1 MDKDWMAIKN
11 RWSEQYKQGVESFI
25 EFAMANSGA
34 QAKIRCPCIDC
45 LNSKTL
51 SSEVVRIHLMLK
63 GIDSS
68 YKTWVYHGEPVPV
81 RQPQTQ
87 YEDYHE
93 QNEGIGDETGREV
106 PEDDNQLRDMLEQ
119 SVVGGILDD
128 DVDGLP
134 NLERENVRNFE
145 KLFNAAQCKAYPGC
159 AKTVLAFV
167 VKMLH
172 VKVFK
177 KLGNETFDMIMKII
191 KEMLPVDREIESTIP
206 WNIYDAKKFL
216 RDLGLGYIPI
226 HACKYDCALFWKE
239 NANLENCPT
248 CNEPRYKVND
258 ETGKKIPHK
267 ILRYLPLT
275 PRLQRLYYCK
285 KTAPDMRWHKD
296 KRVDDEE
303 LRHPADGQE
312 WKDFDE
318 HFPNFAAE
326 PRNVRLGMATDG
338 FNPFGNMSTSYSMWP
353 VIMVPYNL
361 PPWKCMKE
369 PFLFMSLLIPGP
381 SAIGRDID
389 VYLRPLVDEL
399 KVLWKDGVRTYDAST
414 GQYFILRACFLWTI
428 NDLPAYAI
436 MSGWSTKGY
445 LACPICNED
454 NSSIRLRSKIGYLGA
469 RRFLPEHH
477 IWRRSKLFDGKF
489 EDRTRPLELSGEEIL
504 QQINLGTYP
513 PFGKH
518 PNRSRK
524 RKRDEYENNLNW
536 GKKSILFELPYAP
549 FLNLRH
555 SLDPMHIEK
564 NVCDNL
570 VGTSLGIDG
579 KNKDTEKARKDME
592 DQEIR
597 KELHLKRRAN
607 GTFEKPPA
615 KYTLSPKEREGFL
628 DFLKSIKYP
637 DGYAANISKCVN
649 TNGGKLSGLKSHDC
663 HVLLQRILP
672 IGMRGYLNNE
682 IGTALFEFGNFY
694 QQLCSRTVKLSD
706 LDKLQEN
713 IVLVLCKLEKILP
726 PAFFDVMVH
735 LSIHLPREVR
745 LGGPVQYR
753 WMYPIER
760 LLGVLKR
767 FVTNKA
773 RPEGSIVEAYI
784 SKECTTFCS
793 MYLDGIETEFNRVER
808 NDDGGERTLGLAAFN
823 QNVRPFGR
831 IQRAPNV
838 PVNQRDMAHWIHKTL
853 LEADNTIDIAKRQRK
868 EFPQWF
874 KGHMNELQNQG
885 SPEATDELW
894 SLANGP
900 DALIDTYS
908 GCISNGVRFHTIEHD
923 NRHTSQNSGVLVEG
937 EHEQQTIDFYG
948 FLTKVWELRYLFNHR
963 VVLFECE
970 WYNTGSSRTMRVDAH
985 CKSIDTRT
993 RWYKD
998 DSFVLPSQVQ
1008 QVFYIKDTKFGEN
1021 WKVVERIQRR
1031 GIWNVLEMDSLETGS
1046 APNEVFQQD
1055 TTIEVPEIVVE
1066 FPTAA
1071 SSLQRNDIEPAI
1083 VNCIM
1088 GPGSRK
1094 SSASSN
1100 SSITSRKMAEIRL
1113 GTTATP
1119 TSQPEA
1125 SPSVPPIVASTPS
1138 TVPSPSTR
1146 TSVATAPPTTQRR
1159 VRGPTLGK
1167 RVRRLIDGKD
1177 GTRLPVYVT
1186 QEMRTFCGKNATK
1199 VANELGSQ
1207 IRRMC
1212 LPTADS
1218 FSHTWSDVPP
1228 GQKNAIIQ
1236 AVRDKFEVTEDNV
1249 EFTPLV
1255 EEVFKRKA
1263 SLLYKDWKW
1272 RMGDHYQKTK
1282 DHYEKTKEEDKNPY
1296 QLPFNKDI
1304 SPDAWK
1310 YMIDHIFN
1318 DPDWKPRKVAGK
1330 KNRNAPVDGYSVAS
1344 RGHTLG
1350 SRSFAATITIEQRCS
1365 TSTLLAYKGDGIK
1378 FTATKIFRGIRLT
1391 GLPMSEFTLSLFGS
1405 GYQSSCHFVDHADD
1419 KPNGKV
1425 LDLCERYQASHTLK
1439 DGGWIDPQCEEIHA
1453 RMVAKRDEASQSGC
1467 PLTDEELSRICLGEA
1482 KYYVRGFGVGPRP
1495 SSFSSQSSSN
1505 SARQELQKVQSE
1517 LELLREERRRERE
1530 EYERRWEEERNRR
1543 DEEQNRRDEEQRQRE
1558 EQQKQR
1564 DEELRLRDEALRLRD
1579 EELRLRDEQRQRE
1592 FDELKA
1598 MMMRQMHG

>member
-1 MDKDWMAIKN
+1 MDKDWMATKN

-34 QAKIRCPCIDC
+34 QDKIRCPCIDC

-51 SSEVVRIHLMLK
+51 SSKVVRIHLILK

-68 YKTWVYHGEPVPV
+68 YKTWVYHGEPVPA

-87 YEDYHE
+87 YDDYHE
-93 QNEGIGDETGREV
+93 HNEGIGDETGREV

-119 SVVGGILDD
+119 SIVGGILDD

-159 AKTVLAFV
+159 VKTVLAFI

-216 RDLGLGYIPI
+216 RDLGLEYIPI

-258 ETGKKIPHK
+258 GTGKKIPHK

-296 KRVDDEE
+296 KRVDDDE

-318 HFPNFAAE
+318 HFPDFAAE

-353 VIMVPYNL
+353 VIMLPYNL
-361 PPWKCMKE
+361 PHWKCMKE
-369 PFLFMSLLIPGP
+369 PFCFMSLLIPGP

-414 GQYFILRACFLWTI
+414 GQYFTMRACFLWTI

-454 NSSIRLRSKIGYLGA
+454 NSSVRLRSKIGYLGA

-477 IWRRSKLFDGKF
+477 IWRRSKLFNGKF
-489 EDRTRPLELSGEEIL
+489 EDRTRPLELSGEEVL

-555 SLDPMHIEK
+555 SLDPMHIGK
-564 NVCDNL
+564 NICDNL

-579 KNKDTEKARKDME
+579 KNKDTEKARKDMK

-597 KELHLKRRAN
+597 KELHLKRCAN
-607 GTFEKPPA
+607 GTFEKPQA
-615 KYTLSPKEREGFL
+615 MYTLSPKEREGFC

-649 TNGGKLSGLKSHDC
+649 TQGGKLSGLKSHDC

-672 IGMRGYLNNE
+672 IGMRGYLNKE

-713 IVLVLCKLEKILP
+713 IVIVLCKLEKIFP

-735 LSIHLPREVR
+735 LAIHLPREVR

-793 MYLDGIETEFNRVER
+793 MYLDGIETVFNRVER
-808 NDDGGERTLGLAAFN
+808 NDDGGERTMGLAAFN

-838 PVNQRDMAHWIHKTL
+838 PVNQRDMAHWFVLYNSPEVDPYREIHKTL
-853 LEADNTIDIAKRQRK
+853 LEGDNTIDIAKRQRK
-868 EFPQWF
+868 EFSQWF
-874 KGHMNELQNQG
+874 KGHMNELRNQG

-948 FLTKVWELRYLFNHR
+948 FLTKVWELSYLFNHR
-963 VVLFECE
+963 VVLFQCE
-970 WYNTGSSRTMRVDAH
+970 WYNTGSSRTM
-985 CKSIDTRT
+985 
-993 RWYKD
+993 
-998 DSFVLPSQVQ
+998 
-1008 QVFYIKDTKFGEN
+1008 
-1021 WKVVERIQRR
+1021 
-1031 GIWNVLEMDSLETGS
+1031 
-1046 APNEVFQQD
+1046 
-1055 TTIEVPEIVVE
+1055 
-1066 FPTAA
+1066 
-1071 SSLQRNDIEPAI
+1071 
-1083 VNCIM
+1083 
-1088 GPGSRK
+1088 
-1094 SSASSN
+1094 
-1100 SSITSRKMAEIRL
+1100 
-1113 GTTATP
+1113 
-1119 TSQPEA
+1119 
-1125 SPSVPPIVASTPS
+1125 
-1138 TVPSPSTR
+1138 
-1146 TSVATAPPTTQRR
+1146 
-1159 VRGPTLGK
+1159 
-1167 RVRRLIDGKD
+1167 
-1177 GTRLPVYVT
+1177 
-1186 QEMRTFCGKNATK
+1186 
-1199 VANELGSQ
+1199 
-1207 IRRMC
+1207 
-1212 LPTADS
+1212 
-1218 FSHTWSDVPP
+1218 
-1228 GQKNAIIQ
+1228 
-1236 AVRDKFEVTEDNV
+1236 
-1249 EFTPLV
+1249 
-1255 EEVFKRKA
+1255 
-1263 SLLYKDWKW
+1263 
-1272 RMGDHYQKTK
+1272 
-1282 DHYEKTKEEDKNPY
+1282 
-1296 QLPFNKDI
+1296 
-1304 SPDAWK
+1304 
-1310 YMIDHIFN
+1310 
-1318 DPDWKPRKVAGK
+1318 
-1330 KNRNAPVDGYSVAS
+1330 
-1344 RGHTLG
+1344 
-1350 SRSFAATITIEQRCS
+1350 
-1365 TSTLLAYKGDGIK
+1365 
-1378 FTATKIFRGIRLT
+1378 
-1391 GLPMSEFTLSLFGS
+1391 
-1405 GYQSSCHFVDHADD
+1405 
-1419 KPNGKV
+1419 
-1425 LDLCERYQASHTLK
+1425 
-1439 DGGWIDPQCEEIHA
+1439 
-1453 RMVAKRDEASQSGC
+1453 
-1467 PLTDEELSRICLGEA
+1467 
-1482 KYYVRGFGVGPRP
+1482 
-1495 SSFSSQSSSN
+1495 
-1505 SARQELQKVQSE
+1505 
-1517 LELLREERRRERE
+1517 
-1530 EYERRWEEERNRR
+1530 
-1543 DEEQNRRDEEQRQRE
+1543 
-1558 EQQKQR
+1558 
-1564 DEELRLRDEALRLRD
+1564 
-1579 EELRLRDEQRQRE
+1579 
-1592 FDELKA
+1592 
-1598 MMMRQMHG
+1598 